1 MTKVELQN
9 VKISKCNL
17 LVTKVGGEWQ
27 CVDCGLKA
35 ALNTLYAHVETNHV
49 SVSFE
54 CIICLRECKTRN
66 SLLLHR
72 SRYHKGF

>member
-1 MTKVELQN
+1 MMGSRNEN
-9 VKISKCNL
+9 SDL
-17 LVTKVGGEWQ
+17 LVRSRMTKVGGEWQ
-27 CVDCGLKA
+27 CIDCGLKA

-54 CIICLRECKTRN
+54 CIICMRECKTRN